1 MIQNANHSYSQP
13 GDERKYFWKQK
24 HIFDKIVQN
33 VISFHVQRT
42 LRLFLHPLQF
52 MSTSKTQNLI
62 ASVVAEDFLLVI
74 ICLESFY
81 PLKIF

>member
-1 MIQNANHSYSQP
+1 MFVMIAHPYSKL
-13 GDERKYFWKQK
+13 GDKSKHFWKQK
-24 HIFDKIVQN
+24 HIFFDKIVEN

-62 ASVVAEDFLLVI
+62 ASVVA
-74 ICLESFY
+74 
-81 PLKIF
+81 